1 MKQGLQVTGA
11 ALGLLVSHSALAL
24 TLPTPVD
31 EPGSLLLL
39 GGGVIAAVLLWR
51 KNRRK

>member
-1 MKQGLQVTGA
+1 MNRGQHLIGLAVLLLSSQYA
-11 ALGLLVSHSALAL
+11 HALVP
-24 TLPTPVD
+24 PTPVD